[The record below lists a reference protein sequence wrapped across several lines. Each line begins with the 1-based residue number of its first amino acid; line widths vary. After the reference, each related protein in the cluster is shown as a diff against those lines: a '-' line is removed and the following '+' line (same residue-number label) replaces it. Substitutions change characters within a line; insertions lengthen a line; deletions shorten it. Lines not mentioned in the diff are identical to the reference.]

1 MQHHCH
7 REFNDVAL
15 SNIYIQYRE
24 KAISLRRPPS
34 SCLHFPAI
42 HFQFPCLLCIYL
54 LLLFEKTTILEQF
67 FIAIL
72 GGRLKEVLLH
82 KTNTILLS
90 NRYNRSTITAPRP
103 HVDFKQLDS
112 QHLSLH
118 GCHSAQKSLLTH
130 TLFPIYFSINIIL
143 FIYLSIYPY
152 VIYLSTYTHWQ
163 TKYCTKKELCECN
176 DNICKWL

>member
-1 MQHHCH
+1 MLPYQTSTYNIGKRPSLWEDLHHLVYIFLQLI
-7 REFNDVAL
+7 FNSL
-15 SNIYIQYRE
+15 SSVY
-24 KAISLRRPPS
+24 
-34 SCLHFPAI
+34 
-42 HFQFPCLLCIYL
+42 IYL
-54 LLLFEKTTILEQF
+54 LLLFEKTTILEPF

-90 NRYNRSTITAPRP
+90 NRYNRSTITASRP